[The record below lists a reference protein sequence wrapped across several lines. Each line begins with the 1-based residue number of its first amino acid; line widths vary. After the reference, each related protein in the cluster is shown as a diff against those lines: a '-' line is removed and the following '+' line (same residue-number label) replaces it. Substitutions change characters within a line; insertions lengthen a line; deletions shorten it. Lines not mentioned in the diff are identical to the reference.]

1 MKVSKVEIKLT
12 KQLCKTLDA
21 NNPWK
26 RLKGQI
32 ISVEMTQYNANT
44 TAYQIL
50 TDHKWF
56 PINWPNHKLQ
66 NMLITH
72 KNLMSI
78 KMSEEA
84 DPNYKNENSDELI
97 LICIQIKRLTGLGQ
111 IFSRCA
117 NTNISSQPDTIGLH

>member
-32 ISVEMTQYNANT
+32 MSVEMTQYNANT

-50 TDHKWF
+50 TDHK
-56 PINWPNHKLQ
+56 
-66 NMLITH
+66 
-72 KNLMSI
+72 
-78 KMSEEA
+78 
-84 DPNYKNENSDELI
+84 
-97 LICIQIKRLTGLGQ
+97 
-111 IFSRCA
+111 
-117 NTNISSQPDTIGLH
+117 